1 MAYTNAV
8 LDDAQLQA
16 GLRGINPK
24 FGDYCIRAAGEVW
37 GLPLLSQKLKALIT
51 IVLDV
56 VHQDQVGPGNPFG
69 AHVNMA
75 LQQGANRDEIEEV
88 LLFACAYA
96 GFNKAAG
103 AFGALND
110 LLGPSPYPADYRLDF
125 SEAKLQESR
134 LQEYVAEVGDSE
146 YSHLFYRIAREVWGL
161 PLLPTQDKAFLAIA
175 IDIASQTQSSGE
187 VDPFAVHVKIAA
199 NQGVTK
205 EAIAELIQF
214 CGVYAG
220 FSKTVAFFV
229 KLKAL
234 AAQGLI

>member
-24 FGDYCIRAAGEVW
+24 FGDYCIRAAGAVW

-51 IVLDV
+51 IALDV

-75 LQQGANRDEIEEV
+75 LQQGSDRDEIEEV
-88 LLFACAYA
+88 LLLTCAYA

-103 AFGALND
+103 AFGALNEI
-110 LLGPSPYPADYRLDF
+110 LGPSPHPADYRLAF

-134 LQEYVAEVGDSE
+134 LREYLDTVGSPA
-146 YSHLFYRIAREVWGL
+146 YSTLFYQIVQEVWGL
-161 PLLPTQDKAFLAIA
+161 PLLSTKDKAFLAIA
-175 IDIASQTQSSGE
+175 TDIASQTQSVGDI
-187 VDPFAVHVKIAA
+187 DPFALHLKIAA
-199 NQGVTK
+199 GQGATPAEV
-205 EAIAELIQF
+205 AELIGF

-220 FSKTVAFFV
+220 FNKTVPFLL
-229 KLKAL
+229 KLNAL
-234 AAQGLI
+234 QGLFS